1 MEYSTR
7 GQYSTIRNYVSNYSL
22 LDNHKF
28 SSVTFPYNGGDN
40 GGDNVGNNGGG
51 NGGDNGGDN
60 VGNNR
65 GDNGGDNGGNNG
77 GDNVNG
83 NAFSNIIIPDFKAL
97 DVMNKSMI
105 NNTVNTSSNA
115 NNPPMYSS
123 NAICGSN
130 SSSCS
135 LGNVNSNQVSNQ
147 VSSSSGQNLLPIL
160 DPMFNL
166 KEVSKHLI
174 LLEDH
179 LFQQGRRCKD
189 CIIKHIYTIEAFLEE
204 AITLD
209 TTGENVKLIE
219 NVHSEFKNIS
229 KEIIDII
236 NNTSQTD
243 EDITPY
249 IHSVAQKLRNIRK
262 PLMYKT
268 ITLRE

>member
-1 MEYSTR
+1 
-7 GQYSTIRNYVSNYSL
+7 
-22 LDNHKF
+22 
-28 SSVTFPYNGGDN
+28 
-40 GGDNVGNNGGG
+40 
-51 NGGDNGGDN
+51 
-60 VGNNR
+60 
-65 GDNGGDNGGNNG
+65 
-77 GDNVNG
+77 
-83 NAFSNIIIPDFKAL
+83 
-97 DVMNKSMI
+97 
-105 NNTVNTSSNA
+105 
-115 NNPPMYSS
+115 MYSS

-130 SSSCS
+130 SSSNSSSNPPSCS
-135 LGNVNSNQVSNQ
+135 IGNVNSAQV
-147 VSSSSGQNLLPIL
+147 SSSGQNLLPIL

>member
-1 MEYSTR
+1 
-7 GQYSTIRNYVSNYSL
+7 
-22 LDNHKF
+22 
-28 SSVTFPYNGGDN
+28 
-40 GGDNVGNNGGG
+40 
-51 NGGDNGGDN
+51 
-60 VGNNR
+60 
-65 GDNGGDNGGNNG
+65 
-77 GDNVNG
+77 
-83 NAFSNIIIPDFKAL
+83 
-97 DVMNKSMI
+97 
-105 NNTVNTSSNA
+105 
-115 NNPPMYSS
+115 
-123 NAICGSN
+123 
-130 SSSCS
+130 
-135 LGNVNSNQVSNQ
+135 
-147 VSSSSGQNLLPIL
+147 
-160 DPMFNL
+160 MFNL

-236 NNTSQTD
+236 NNTSQKD

>member
-28 SSVTFPYNGGDN
+28 SSVTFPYN
-40 GGDNVGNNGGG
+40 VGNNGGG

-60 VGNNR
+60 VG
-65 GDNGGDNGGNNG
+65 DNVGNNG

-83 NAFSNIIIPDFKAL
+83 NAFSKIIIPDLEAL
-97 DVMNKSMI
+97 DVMNK
-105 NNTVNTSSNA
+105 NA
-115 NNPPMYSS
+115 NNSMNNSMNNNMNNNMHNNISLQSNKPPMYSS

-135 LGNVNSNQVSNQ
+135 IGNVNSAQ

>member
-28 SSVTFPYNGGDN
+28 SNVTFPYNG
-40 GGDNVGNNGGG
+40 
-51 NGGDNGGDN
+51 
-60 VGNNR
+60 GNNR
-65 GDNGGDNGGNNG
+65 GDNGGNNR
-77 GDNVNG
+77 GDNERG

-97 DVMNKSMI
+97 DVMNNNMNNSMN
-105 NNTVNTSSNA
+105 NNTNNSMNNNMNNTSLHANKPYIYPSNT
-115 NNPPMYSS
+115 
-123 NAICGSN
+123 ICGSN
-130 SSSCS
+130 SSSSCS
-135 LGNVNSNQVSNQ
+135 IGNVNSYKFSNQ
-147 VSSSSGQNLLPIL
+147 VSSSDQNLLPIL
-160 DPMFNL
+160 DPVFNL
-166 KEVSKHLI
+166 KEASKHLI

-179 LFQQGRRCKD
+179 LFQKGRRCKD

-219 NVHSEFKNIS
+219 DVHSEFKTIS

-243 EDITPY
+243 EDIRPY
-249 IHSVAQKLRNIRK
+249 IHSVAQKLRNLRK
-262 PLMYKT
+262 PLMHKT

>member
-22 LDNHKF
+22 LDNNKF
-28 SSVTFPYNGGDN
+28 SNVTFPYNVGNN
-40 GGDNVGNNGGG
+40 GGDNVGNNGG
-51 NGGDNGGDN
+51 
-60 VGNNR
+60 
-65 GDNGGDNGGNNG
+65 DNGGNKER
-77 GDNVNG
+77 G
-83 NAFSNIIIPDFKAL
+83 NAFSKIIIPDLEAL
-97 DVMNKSMI
+97 DVMNK
-105 NNTVNTSSNA
+105 NA
-115 NNPPMYSS
+115 NNNMHNSMNNNMHNNMSLQSNKPPMYSS

-130 SSSCS
+130 SSSNSSSNSPYNSSSCS
-135 LGNVNSNQVSNQ
+135 IGNVNSAQ